1 VRRLEHEAVKRRA
14 DLFVVLSDDHIARR
28 FLRCATN
35 GGMPNE
41 MDGSRDDS
49 WTVVAVAIVAC
60 VLQSVLHEGLGHG
73 GAAYLSG
80 AHYITVSTVAE
91 DADVDS
97 RWILAAG
104 TLVNLAAGVVFWML
118 LRLKRYTPVVRFFL
132 VIAMAGNLFTGTGY
146 FLFSGV
152 ANFGDW
158 AGVIR
163 GLQPQWAWRVG
174 LIALGAVSYYAAM
187 LLVKAEL
194 KAFRRSD
201 MPRRIRE
208 LAWTPYFTEGVVAT
222 LGGLMNPGGLFYVIA
237 SAIPATMGANAG
249 MLSLPGMVGRG
260 EGEGVGVIRRDWK
273 WIGTAA
279 VLVVLFVFVLGR
291 GLTWRR

>member
-1 VRRLEHEAVKRRA
+1 MINETNEGT
-14 DLFVVLSDDHIARR
+14 DDR
-28 FLRCATN
+28 
-35 GGMPNE
+35 
-41 MDGSRDDS
+41 
-49 WTVVAVAIVAC
+49 WTIIAVAAVAC
-60 VLQSVLHEGLGHG
+60 MLQSVLHEGLGHG
-73 GAAYLSG
+73 VVAYLSG
-80 AHYITVSTVAE
+80 AHFVTVSTVAE

-97 RWILAAG
+97 KWILAAG
-104 TLVNLAAGVVFWML
+104 TLVNLIAGAVFWML
-118 LRLKRYTPVVRFFL
+118 LRWKRYSPVVRFFL

-163 GLQPQWAWRVG
+163 GMQPQWAWRVG
-174 LIALGAVSYYAAM
+174 LVAVGAVSYYAAM

-201 MPRRIRE
+201 MPRRIRG

-222 LGGLMNPGGLFYVIA
+222 LGGLMNPAGVFYVIA

-249 MLSLPGMVGRG
+249 MMSLPGMVGRG
-260 EGEGVGVIRRDWK
+260 EGEGVGLIRRDWR
-273 WIGTAA
+273 WIGAAA

-291 GLTWRR
+291 GLTWHR

>member
-1 VRRLEHEAVKRRA
+1 MR
-14 DLFVVLSDDHIARR
+14 
-28 FLRCATN
+28 
-35 GGMPNE
+35 NE
-41 MDGSRDDS
+41 MGEIRDDF
-49 WTVVAVAIVAC
+49 WTVVAVASVAC
-60 VLQSVLHEGLGHG
+60 MLQSVLHEGLGHG

-80 AHYITVSTVAE
+80 AHFIKLSTVAE

-104 TLVNLAAGVVFWML
+104 TLANLAAGAVFWML
-118 LRLKRYTPVVRFFL
+118 LRWRRYSSVVRFFL

-158 AGVIR
+158 AGVIH

-174 LIALGAVSYYAAM
+174 LVALGVVSYYAAM
-187 LLVKAEL
+187 LLVKVEL
-194 KAFRRSD
+194 KSFRRSE
-201 MPRRIRE
+201 MPRRIRG

-222 LGGLMNPGGLFYVIA
+222 LGGLMNPAGLFYVIA

-260 EGEGVGVIRRDWK
+260 EGEGIAVIQRDWR
-273 WIGTAA
+273 WIAGAA
-279 VLVVLFVFVLGR
+279 VLLVLFVFVLGR
-291 GLTWRR
+291 GMTWHR

>member
-1 VRRLEHEAVKRRA
+1 MINETSEG
-14 DLFVVLSDDHIARR
+14 SDDR
-28 FLRCATN
+28 
-35 GGMPNE
+35 
-41 MDGSRDDS
+41 
-49 WTVVAVAIVAC
+49 WTIIAVAAVAC
-60 VLQSVLHEGLGHG
+60 MLQSVLHEGLGHG
-73 GAAYLSG
+73 VVAYLSG
-80 AHYITVSTVAE
+80 AHFVTVSTVAE

-97 RWILAAG
+97 KWILAAG
-104 TLVNLAAGVVFWML
+104 TLVNLIAGAVFWML
-118 LRLKRYTPVVRFFL
+118 LRWKRYSPVVRFFL

-163 GLQPQWAWRVG
+163 GMQPQWAWRVG
-174 LIALGAVSYYAAM
+174 LVAVGAVSYYAAM

-201 MPRRIRE
+201 MPRRIRG

-222 LGGLMNPGGLFYVIA
+222 LGGLMNPAGAFYVIA

-249 MLSLPGMVGRG
+249 MMSLPGMVGRG
-260 EGEGVGVIRRDWK
+260 EGEGVALIRRDWR
-273 WIGTAA
+273 WIRAAA
-279 VLVVLFVFVLGR
+279 VLVVLFIFVLGR

>member
-1 VRRLEHEAVKRRA
+1 MINETSKG
-14 DLFVVLSDDHIARR
+14 SDDR
-28 FLRCATN
+28 
-35 GGMPNE
+35 
-41 MDGSRDDS
+41 
-49 WTVVAVAIVAC
+49 WTIIAVAAVAC
-60 VLQSVLHEGLGHG
+60 MLQSVLHEGLGHVVV
-73 GAAYLSG
+73 AYLSE
-80 AHYITVSTVAE
+80 AHFVTVSTVAE

-97 RWILAAG
+97 KWILAAG
-104 TLVNLAAGVVFWML
+104 TFVNLIAGAVFWML
-118 LRLKRYTPVVRFFL
+118 LRWKRYSPVVRFFL

-163 GLQPQWAWRVG
+163 GMQPQWAWRVG
-174 LIALGAVSYYAAM
+174 LVAVGAVSYYAAM

-201 MPRRIRE
+201 MPRRIRG

-222 LGGLMNPGGLFYVIA
+222 LGGLMNPAGVFYVIA

-249 MLSLPGMVGRG
+249 MMSLPGMVGRG
-260 EGEGVGVIRRDWK
+260 EGEGVALIRRDWR
-273 WIGTAA
+273 WIGAAA

-291 GLTWRR
+291 GLTWYR

>member
-1 VRRLEHEAVKRRA
+1 MINETGEV
-14 DLFVVLSDDHIARR
+14 SDDR
-28 FLRCATN
+28 
-35 GGMPNE
+35 
-41 MDGSRDDS
+41 
-49 WTVVAVAIVAC
+49 WTIVAVAVVAC
-60 VLQSVLHEGLGHG
+60 MLQSVLHEGLGHG
-73 GAAYLSG
+73 VVAYLSG
-80 AHYITVSTVAE
+80 AHFVTVSTVAE
-91 DADVDS
+91 DADIDS
-97 RWILAAG
+97 KWILAAG
-104 TLVNLAAGVVFWML
+104 TLVNLIAGAVFWML
-118 LRLKRYTPVVRFFL
+118 LRWKRYSPVVRFFL

-163 GLQPQWAWRVG
+163 GLQPQWVWRVG
-174 LIALGAVSYYAAM
+174 LVALGAASYYAAM

-201 MPRRIRE
+201 MPRRIRG

-222 LGGLMNPGGLFYVIA
+222 LGGLMNPAGVFYVIA

-260 EGEGVGVIRRDWK
+260 KGEGDGVAVIRRDWR
-273 WIGTAA
+273 WLGAAA

-291 GLTWRR
+291 GLTWHR

>member
-1 VRRLEHEAVKRRA
+1 
-14 DLFVVLSDDHIARR
+14 
-28 FLRCATN
+28 
-35 GGMPNE
+35 MPNE
-41 MDGSRDDS
+41 IDGIRDDF
-49 WTVVAVAIVAC
+49 WTVVAVATMAC

-80 AHYITVSTVAE
+80 AHFITLSTVAE
-91 DADVDS
+91 DADIDS

-104 TLVNLAAGVVFWML
+104 TLVNLAAGAVFWML
-118 LRLKRYTPVVRFFL
+118 LRWKRYSPVVRFFL

-163 GLQPQWAWRVG
+163 GLHPQWAWRVG
-174 LIALGAVSYYAAM
+174 LIVLGAVSYYTAM
-187 LLVKAEL
+187 LLVKVEL

-201 MPRRIRE
+201 MPRRIRG

-222 LGGLMNPGGLFYVIA
+222 LGGLMNPAGLFYVIA

-249 MLSLPGMVGRG
+249 MLSLPEMVGRG
-260 EGEGVGVIRRDWK
+260 EDEGEDVGVIRRDWR
-273 WIGTAA
+273 WIGMAA
-279 VLVVLFVFVLGR
+279 VLVVLFIFVLGR

>member
-1 VRRLEHEAVKRRA
+1 MINETGEV
-14 DLFVVLSDDHIARR
+14 SDDR
-28 FLRCATN
+28 
-35 GGMPNE
+35 
-41 MDGSRDDS
+41 
-49 WTVVAVAIVAC
+49 WTIVAVAVVAC

-73 GAAYLSG
+73 VAAYLSG
-80 AHYITVSTVAE
+80 AHFVTVSTVAE

-97 RWILAAG
+97 KWILAAG
-104 TLVNLAAGVVFWML
+104 TLVNLIAGTVFWML
-118 LRLKRYTPVVRFFL
+118 LRWKRYSPVVRFFL
-132 VIAMAGNLFTGTGY
+132 VMAMAGNLFAGTGY

-163 GLQPQWAWRVG
+163 GMQPQWAWRVG
-174 LIALGAVSYYAAM
+174 LVALGAASYYAAM

-201 MPRRIRE
+201 MPRRIRG

-222 LGGLMNPGGLFYVIA
+222 LGGLMNPAGVFYVIA

-260 EGEGVGVIRRDWK
+260 KGEGDGVAVIRRDWR
-273 WIGTAA
+273 WIGAAA

-291 GLTWRR
+291 GMTWHR